1 MTPFLS
7 FRIAKLTLENGL
19 CKHSLV
25 GFIQF
30 AFSRCSAQGSSLS
43 SIRVGCKIGKV
54 AVSMLDEH
62 FEYSEIKSNVVH
74 VYSLVQQHNSP
85 IQKVA
90 ESAAKGFELGIAS
103 GETLSACFNA
113 DQHIRLSMIG
123 GKRLPELLNETDRY
137 LSIVGHHRKTVSK
150 AYLSTYRQTILTLM
164 GINTGVAIDEGER
177 RDTTEQVYGLRR
189 TILSNF
195 YQAYQSFW
203 LGHNE
208 RCHHYFEKL
217 LEMRQSGG
225 HQRLLATFYYC
236 LNSFKLSRKGQLI
249 KTAKLRQISKD
260 AYTILNEAE
269 ELSKWNY
276 RNKKFLVQA
285 EMHSYEGKIDEA
297 EASYGAAIM
306 AARASKFVHEQ
317 GLACEYAAFH
327 CKRNDKLEHAMNFFH
342 QAKQC
347 YDEWGSPM
355 KVDFC
360 IRQLNEITMR

>member
-1 MTPFLS
+1 M
-7 FRIAKLTLENGL
+7 
-19 CKHSLV
+19 
-25 GFIQF
+25 
-30 AFSRCSAQGSSLS
+30 QGSSPSLS
-43 SIRVGCKIGKV
+43 LIRIGCKIGKV
-54 AVSMLDEH
+54 AMSMLDEH
-62 FEYSEIKSNVVH
+62 FEYSEIKSSVVF
-74 VYSLVQQHNSP
+74 VYSMVQQFNSP

-90 ESAAKGFELGIAS
+90 ESNAKGFELGIAS

-113 DQHIRLSMIG
+113 DQVIRLSILG
-123 GKRLPELLNETDRY
+123 GQRLPDLLRETDGY
-137 LSIVGHHRKTVSK
+137 LSIVGHHRNTVSK

-164 GINTGVAIDEGER
+164 GINSGVAIEGEGIEAA
-177 RDTTEQVYGLRR
+177 EQGYGLRR
-189 TILSNF
+189 TLLLNF

-208 RCHHYFEKL
+208 RCHHYFEKMF
-217 LEMRQSGG
+217 EMRQSGG
-225 HQRLLATFYYC
+225 HQRLLATLYYC

-260 AYTILNEAE
+260 AFTLLRDAE

-297 EASYGAAIM
+297 EAAYGAAIM

-327 CKRNDKLEHAMNFFH
+327 CRRNDKLEHAMNFFH

-347 YDEWGSPM
+347 YDEWGSPI

-360 IRQLNEITMR
+360 IRQMNEITLI